1 MITGASQTGPS
12 LTRLSHTGPAAN
24 TARATPKPANA
35 SQIRKLSLRNTS
47 TPNHHSW
54 PPSRSATSP
63 FRSTEEP
70 ECRMSVVGQTAAPAA
85 ASHGGRSLRSHP
97 WPSLPPRPRTQDQ
110 PWWALRLREAATT
123 ADPGEP
129 SRNLAPVQVVRPA
142 GRSTW
147 TGGQNPA
154 PQGCGSTAT
163 GWRAAR
169 ALGHDQR
176 SRYVPVNSR
185 RRPDFAGLGRTDK
198 IGP

>member
-129 SRNLAPVQVVRPA
+129 SRNLAPGP
-142 GRSTW
+142 GRTS
-147 TGGQNPA
+147 GRALHLDRGPE
-154 PQGCGSTAT
+154 PGSTGVRVDGDGMASST
-163 GWRAAR
+163 
-169 ALGHDQR
+169 
-176 SRYVPVNSR
+176 ST
-185 RRPDFAGLGRTDK
+185 RT
-198 IGP
+198 